1 MGVQVQVH
9 LHPFTVL
16 LGLVTGLIV
25 PMLSNIY
32 PIKQAL
38 GTSLRDALDRFRQGV
53 DEMEVNFLR
62 MENAG
67 TNLTQVGVSCAILS
81 CSILTLYFLPR
92 AVLDMAIKDAF
103 FHLNLLLVGCVV
115 GIVFVTQIFALPLC
129 KLFVDFILMFSREDR
144 KLAALVYK
152 NLESHSLKNLK
163 ANLLYSVT
171 ICFLIFQA
179 TNFLAIQRYI
189 SQMAD
194 SIFGSDINLL
204 SMEPRS
210 VPMMNELKIAEVLEL
225 NSV

>member
-16 LGLVTGLIV
+16 LGLITGLVV

-53 DEMEVNFLR
+53 DEMEVNFMRL
-62 MENAG
+62 ENAG
-67 TNLTQVGVSCAILS
+67 TNITQVLVSFSILG

-92 AVLDMAIKDAF
+92 AVLDMAVKDAF

-115 GIVFVTQIFALPLC
+115 GIVFVGQALALPLC
-129 KLFVDFILMFSREDR
+129 RMFINFILLFSSEDR
-144 KLAALVYK
+144 KLSAIIMK

-171 ICFLIFQA
+171 ICFLIF
-179 TNFLAIQRYI
+179 
-189 SQMAD
+189 
-194 SIFGSDINLL
+194 
-204 SMEPRS
+204 
-210 VPMMNELKIAEVLEL
+210 
-225 NSV
+225 